1 MNKFERMQA
10 IKKLEEERE
19 ILLRKLSKID
29 KKLKNEKE
37 ECNHISVDLGYYG
50 IFPSTGDEYC
60 CLICGKGKNR
70 EFYFE
75 PQKNIVHAEKYLPEL
90 DITDDAQC
98 TTKFECVQKLALSI
112 LREYPNLSDEE
123 LVDRLNS
130 LIEKSILSK
139 ENNKVIK
146 LMTISKI
153 QK

>member
-1 MNKFERMQA
+1 MNKFERMQS
-10 IKKLEEERE
+10 IKKLEEQKE

-50 IFPSTGDEYC
+50 MFPSTGDEYC

-75 PQKNIVHAEKYLPEL
+75 PQKNIVHAEKYLPEF
-90 DITDDAQC
+90 DITDDIQC
-98 TTKFECVQKLALSI
+98 ARKFERVQELAFSI
-112 LREYPNLSDEE
+112 LREYPNLSDKE
-123 LVDRLNS
+123 LTDRLNS
-130 LIEKSILSK
+130 LIEKSISSR

-146 LMTISKI
+146 LMPVTEIPK
-153 QK
+153 